1 MRAYTQ
7 VISGNERWDRSKA
20 GCIYNIAPSFQHLLF
35 VLMIKISKVLAHR
48 KNLKVMHVS

>member
-7 VISGNERWDRSKA
+7 VISGNERWDWSKA
-20 GCIYNIAPSFQHLLF
+20 AYKHNIAPSFQHLLF

-48 KNLKVMHVS
+48 KDLKVMHAS